1 MAFCE
6 NLQKLRDAANFHGP
20 VRDMDRFLWIIG
32 MYMRWQKERIKE
44 KPIINAELNQLFQ
57 TPAQDQLAELKAV
70 LPKLLGQSL

>member
-1 MAFCE
+1 
-6 NLQKLRDAANFHGP
+6 
-20 VRDMDRFLWIIG
+20 MDRFLWIIG